1 MLIEV
6 KQRDPQYL
14 GKLVWITN
22 QEKVFR
28 SVKRFDAFERF
39 LQHDSIKMGDVS
51 DVFPMLAYNQ
61 EIGSI
66 LGKSRVYGIFLEE
79 SICFFATWEE
89 VKSYADAYFE
99 QYDLQ
104 LEKDRLEK
112 KKQWEMARNR
122 HLDKQKRLHEEA
134 VQQDFKKRQAALDLH
149 KKKYGI
155 FSLFAP
161 EFREA
166 NCFRCGNALYSSTH
180 ETCGSCK
187 WMVCECGACGCQYEK

>member
-6 KQRDPQYL
+6 KQSDPQYL

-39 LQHDSIKMGDVS
+39 LEHDSIKMGDVM
-51 DVFPMLAYNQ
+51 DVFPMLSLDK

-89 VKSYADAYFE
+89 VKSYADRFFE
-99 QYDLQ
+99 QYDVRLKEEQ
-104 LEKDRLEK
+104 LEK
-112 KKQWEMARNR
+112 KKQWELARNR
-122 HLDKQKRLHEEA
+122 HVKKQKRLHEEA
-134 VQQDFKKRQAALDLH
+134 VQQDFQKRQEAIDLH
-149 KKKYGI
+149 KKMFGNL
-155 FSLFAP
+155 SLL
-161 EFREA
+161 ESTFREIS
-166 NCFRCGNALYSSTH
+166 CFRCGNPLNSSTH
-180 ETCGSCK
+180 ATCTKCS
-187 WMVCECGACGCQYEK
+187 WVVCECGACGCQLEK